1 MTGRPQR
8 AAAATVKP
16 PARTRRLGGAAAGCG
31 LGRGSVHT
39 LVGRGAVRWAAR
51 GRGTEPGRGRRSGG
65 PRGRTLIPIRLSISS
80 SSFALPAPITDIPF
94 NHGGGG
100 SSRRCGAPAVPEGAG
115 HTDDARCRRPPRH

>member
-65 PRGRTLIPIRLSISS
+65 PRGRVGPYSLSFSYFTSIFKSIHRIK
-80 SSFALPAPITDIPF
+80 PHIIWMH
-94 NHGGGG
+94 N
-100 SSRRCGAPAVPEGAG
+100 
-115 HTDDARCRRPPRH
+115 